1 MKQTKCKCG
10 SAEFSLFR
18 SRDCSECVSNGV
30 YSPEEDGYIHPLWTE
45 DERTQVKDQC
55 QCNMGESNNE
65 GCVIITCKCGIEVER
80 VFFV

>member
-1 MKQTKCKCG
+1 MKETTCSKCG
-10 SAEFSLFR
+10 AVEFSLFR

-30 YSPEEDGYIHPLWTE
+30 YSPEDDGYIHPIQPE
-45 DERTQVKDQC
+45 ERTQVRDQA

-65 GCVIITCKCGIEVER
+65 GCVIITCKCGAEIER